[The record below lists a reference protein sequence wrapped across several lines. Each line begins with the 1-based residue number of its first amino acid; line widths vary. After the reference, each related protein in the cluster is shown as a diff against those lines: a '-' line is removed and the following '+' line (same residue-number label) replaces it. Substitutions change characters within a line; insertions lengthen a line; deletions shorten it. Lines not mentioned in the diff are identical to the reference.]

1 MNEDLKVYFLPGDV
15 VTLKQDIPN
24 KPTMIVVK
32 KVTSTFKN
40 EDTKDEF
47 FRGILCR
54 WFTLEGVIQEA
65 IFNTKDIV
73 KL

>member
-1 MNEDLKVYFLPGDV
+1 MEDLKVYFLPGDV
-15 VTLKQDIPN
+15 VTIKQDIPN

-32 KVTSTFKN
+32 KITSTFKN
-40 EDTKDEF
+40 DEKKDEF

-54 WFTLEGVIQEA
+54 WFTTDGSLQEA
-65 IFNTKDIV
+65 IYNTKDII